1 MCDLDEPFKNLLTQG
16 MVIKDGAKMSKS
28 IGNIV
33 DPDDMI
39 AKYGADTVRLFI
51 LFAAP
56 VQRDLDWS
64 DEGIEGSFR
73 FLNRLWRLIFDV
85 FNGIDEIKGVD
96 VEPEKISKIAK
107 ELLTKTH
114 KTIKKVTDDLDR
126 FQFNTAIAAI
136 MELLNDTSRFKPA
149 GQDDLPVLREA
160 VETMVRLIYPMA
172 PHVSEEL
179 WQELGYEETLVDME
193 WITWNKELVE
203 SAAINIVVQ
212 INGKVRSQIT
222 MDPDSDEEQMKE
234 AAFSDEKVQSYIA
247 GKEPKKVIVVPKKL
261 VNIVI

>member
-1 MCDLDEPFKNLLTQG
+1 
-16 MVIKDGAKMSKS
+16 
-28 IGNIV
+28 
-33 DPDDMI
+33 
-39 AKYGADTVRLFI
+39 
-51 LFAAP
+51 
-56 VQRDLDWS
+56 
-64 DEGIEGSFR
+64 
-73 FLNRLWRLIFDV
+73 
-85 FNGIDEIKGVD
+85 
-96 VEPEKISKIAK
+96 
-107 ELLTKTH
+107 
-114 KTIKKVTDDLDR
+114 
-126 FQFNTAIAAI
+126 
-136 MELLNDTSRFKPA
+136 
-149 GQDDLPVLREA
+149 
-160 VETMVRLIYPMA
+160 MVRLIYPMA

-193 WITWNKELVE
+193 WITWNKGLVE

>member
-1 MCDLDEPFKNLLTQG
+1 
-16 MVIKDGAKMSKS
+16 
-28 IGNIV
+28 
-33 DPDDMI
+33 
-39 AKYGADTVRLFI
+39 
-51 LFAAP
+51 
-56 VQRDLDWS
+56 
-64 DEGIEGSFR
+64 
-73 FLNRLWRLIFDV
+73 
-85 FNGIDEIKGVD
+85 
-96 VEPEKISKIAK
+96 
-107 ELLTKTH
+107 
-114 KTIKKVTDDLDR
+114 
-126 FQFNTAIAAI
+126 

-179 WQELGYEETLVDME
+179 WQELGYEETLVDKG
-193 WITWNKELVE
+193 WITWTKGLVE

-212 INGKVRSQIT
+212 INGKVKSQIT